1 MLNPPFRSPRKKVG
15 GLYHFGRMIDK
26 IRLHLREELPEE
38 YRPNFGLSAGLDGHL
53 CGFLGVSHSDL
64 VQQVRLGKTDDEIAE
79 WCFSNGLRP
88 NSIQRRIWNGFA
100 EKFGWR
106 DVAAPF
112 MERVKIEEGLV
123 HRDDLVTAF
132 DLMDGLEGR

>member
-26 IRLHLREELPEE
+26 IRLHLREELAEE

-64 VQQVRLGKTDDEIAE
+64 IQQVRLGKTDDEIAE
-79 WCFSNGLRP
+79 WCFSNGSAAQLDSAKDLERLRGKVWLAGRGGAFHGTSQNRGGP
-88 NSIQRRIWNGFA
+88 RPQR
-100 EKFGWR
+100 
-106 DVAAPF
+106 
-112 MERVKIEEGLV
+112 
-123 HRDDLVTAF
+123 
-132 DLMDGLEGR
+132 